1 MAIPAHLAEVHF
13 VILRCLHFY
22 LCFSV
27 SADPRDAFPGDSSL
41 MISLPSGAGFSVL
54 IRESCNE
61 DDEEVG
67 VGVVE
72 ELVDKPG
79 TTNGT
84 QFEILQ

>member
-1 MAIPAHLAEVHF
+1 M
-13 VILRCLHFY
+13 
-22 LCFSV
+22 FSV
-27 SADPRDAFPGDSSL
+27 SADPRDAFRGDSSL
-41 MISLPSGAGFSVL
+41 IISLLSAAGFSVL
-54 IRESCNE
+54 ITESCNE

-84 QFEILQ
+84 